1 MGTPTMQCPGSD
13 CVAVYGGIGQI
24 STPCLAHQPAS
35 ARTRNEEVLY
45 KFRLQLPI
53 YLCYNS
59 AAVLASLSFLNQIAG
74 KAYAVHSPPRD
85 PLLRLFNDPLL
96 WGPVGAVL
104 GTYLF
109 FRGFSLLKRKRLVL
123 DTPRSTVRGAALGPV
138 ELSGRATG
146 PYSLIAPLSET
157 ECYYYRLVTTHV
169 KDKRKSRSFEQCA
182 PFFLN
187 DGTGELMIDPAG
199 AEIQFPPLATF
210 DSGSLPDYLRHCLVQ
225 HGIPVADLV
234 KVEEFCIRPEDK
246 IVVFG
251 NLQENPWPKPRP
263 QEQDPV
269 APIGP
274 GFLSEVAADL
284 QHRAVLESHPA
295 LASRATPSS
304 SREFELYPP
313 VILAKGAAPFFIS
326 TFSQQEVVKNLALQ
340 SVLYIWGGPALTL
353 FCSYSLLQ
361 RVAKLWSR

>member
-1 MGTPTMQCPGSD
+1 M
-13 CVAVYGGIGQI
+13 
-24 STPCLAHQPAS
+24 
-35 ARTRNEEVLY
+35 LY

-59 AAVLASLSFLNQIAG
+59 AAMLASLSFLNQVAG
-74 KAYAVHSPPRD
+74 KAYAVHFSPPRD
-85 PLLRLFNDPLL
+85 PLLRLVNDPLV
-96 WGPVGAVL
+96 WGPMGAVL

-123 DTPRSTVRGAALGPV
+123 DTPRSTVRAAALGPV

-146 PYSLIAPLSET
+146 PYTLIAPLSET

-169 KDKRKSRSFEQCA
+169 KDKRKSRPFEQCA

-199 AEIQFPPLATF
+199 AEIQFSPLATF
-210 DSGSLPDYLRHCLVQ
+210 DSGSLPDYLRHFLVQ

-326 TFSQQEVVKNLALQ
+326 TFSQQEVVKNLAFQ

-361 RVAKLWSR
+361 RVAKLWPR